1 MYRLHPLFLSF
12 MMFLVITACGG
23 LLLLEKIKNKNNK
36 AIIHSLVTLG
46 NSLDRII
53 NHATIAVERTTTL
66 PGNGC
71 SNDIQMAIRK
81 IVASTPDIR
90 TLNLARGDE
99 VYCSSVFGKNR
110 FAIDLPETRDSAL
123 FLRPH
128 ITDDTTRSLL
138 MYRAEQHGKSVLIGI
153 DDYALQQALGGVKHA
168 AEVNMIVGTL
178 AVNAQGEILHAW
190 RDAQRITVAAPQ
202 FGYRLSATPAVTLS
216 WHSLTPRDRLAAA
229 CIVLLATGL
238 AMVSYRYLQRRTTL
252 LFMLRQAID
261 KQQLRPF
268 IQPIVEASS
277 GKVVAGEVLL
287 RWAHPRLG
295 PIAPDRFIPLA
306 EQHGLISRI
315 TTLCLQSV
323 ASVAASSEL
332 NEQTET
338 MLFFNVS
345 ADAFT
350 SQQILES
357 CQRFLQQTHM
367 TRLRI
372 GLEMTERDSVE
383 DTAAVNALC
392 ERLDALGIPLS
403 IDDFGTGNANYHQLM
418 RFRPRYIKIDK
429 LFTAGIE
436 HDTAKATIVR
446 NIIAI
451 ASEMHCMTIA
461 EGVETASQVE
471 TLAALGVSHFQG
483 YFFARPVAAA
493 TFFRDRRA
501 GIGHRREI

>member
-1 MYRLHPLFLSF
+1 MSRLYPLSLSF
-12 MMFLVITACGG
+12 LVFLVIAACGG
-23 LLLLEKIKNKNNK
+23 MLLLEKIKNKNNS

-46 NSLDRII
+46 DNLDRII
-53 NHATIAVERTTTL
+53 SHAALAGESAVTL

-71 SNDIQMAIRK
+71 SNATQMAMRK

-90 TLNLARGDE
+90 TLNLARDNR
-99 VYCSSVFGKNR
+99 VHCSSVFGKNR
-110 FAIDLPETRDSAL
+110 FAIALPQTAAGAL

-128 ITDDTTRSLL
+128 ISDDTTRSLL

-153 DDYALQQALGGVKHA
+153 DDYALQQALGEVKLA

-178 AVNAQGEILHAW
+178 AVNARGEILHAW
-190 RDAQRITVAAPQ
+190 RDEQRIAVASPQ
-202 FGYRLSATPAVTLS
+202 FGYRLSAIPAVTLS
-216 WHSLTPRDRLAAA
+216 WHSLTPQEHLAAA
-229 CIVLLATGL
+229 CILLLAAGL

-252 LFMLRQAID
+252 LFMLGQALD
-261 KQQLRPF
+261 KQQLTPF
-268 IQPIVEASS
+268 IQPIVEARS

-287 RWAHPRLG
+287 RWVHPRLG

-306 EQHGLISRI
+306 EQHGLITRI
-315 TTLCLQSV
+315 TTFCLQSV
-323 ASVAASSEL
+323 ASIAAASGL
-332 NEQTET
+332 NEQGDT

-345 ADAFT
+345 ADDFK

-357 CQRFLQQTHM
+357 CQRFLQQTEK

-392 ERLDALGIPLS
+392 ARLDALGIPLS
-403 IDDFGTGNANYHQLM
+403 IDDFGTGNANYHHLM

-429 LFTAGIE
+429 LFTADIE
-436 HDTAKATIVR
+436 NDTAKAAIVR

-451 ASEMHCMTIA
+451 AREMQCMTIA
-461 EGVETASQVE
+461 EGVETASQME

-483 YFFARPVAAA
+483 YFFARPVDAAA
-493 TFFRDRRA
+493 FFRDRC
-501 GIGHRREI
+501 GGFGHRLEI